1 MGCGRPR
8 GVHTPSL
15 PSPRVSPAAAPNPE
29 VSSPRRAARLPV
41 LISALSGTT
50 GFVIKIAFLSVSNA
64 LAIWAVYALATRH
77 NWIAVAGLAA
87 VTAAIDFVYLVRR
100 APLPMKFLVPGTLL
114 LVAFQL
120 IPIIYTI
127 DTAFT
132 NYSTSHLLSKADAI
146 QSLPPEYTY
155 QPPNAPSYNMAIAQ
169 SATGYSLILRD
180 DATGKFY
187 IGTKSALTPVASGSV
202 TFTGGKITAA
212 KGYTV
217 AQGIVEINS
226 AFDAV
231 SGLKVPA
238 GHGHYIGVSDPYH
251 AVTLKSFL
259 RYDAKRDVFVVIAKG
274 TSIPKGT
281 VYRDDGNGEFAAPG
295 QQPLQTG
302 WKTYIGGANFSTL
315 IHNSNYRSPFIRIF
329 IWTFVFAASTVF
341 LSFAIGLLLAIALDK
356 RGMRFQRTYR
366 SLLIIPWAVPGF
378 LSLLVWGGLLNNE
391 FGVVN
396 RILHLDVQWLVD
408 ANWARFS
415 CILVSTWL
423 TIPYF
428 FVVSMGALQSIP
440 GELVEAARVDG
451 ASALQVFRKIT
462 LPLLLVAVGPLLI
475 ASFAFNFNNFNNIYL
490 LTRGGPIFSGGNG
503 IAGATDILIS
513 YTYKIGISSGLGQNY
528 GLASA
533 ITIIIFLI
541 TAALSTVGFSR
552 TRVLEDRA

>member
-1 MGCGRPR
+1 MS
-8 GVHTPSL
+8 T
-15 PSPRVSPAAAPNPE
+15 AAAPPADIPG
-29 VSSPRRAARLPV
+29 PRRASRLPV
-41 LISALSGTT
+41 VISALSGTT
-50 GFVIKIAFLSVSNA
+50 GFLIKIAFLSVSNA
-64 LAIWAVYALATRH
+64 LAIWAMYALAIRH
-77 NWIAVAGLAA
+77 NWIAVAALAA
-87 VTAAIDFVYLVRR
+87 VTAAIDSIYLVRR
-100 APLPMKFLVPGTLL
+100 APLPMKFLVPGTIL

-120 IPIIYTI
+120 IPIVYTI

-146 QSLPPEYTY
+146 QTIPSHYTE
-155 QPPNAPSYNMAIAQ
+155 QPPNAATYTMAIGQ
-169 SATGYSLILRD
+169 KGSAYSLILRN
-180 DATGKFY
+180 DATGQFY
-187 IGTKSALTPVASGSV
+187 IGTAKALTPAAPGSV
-202 TFTGGKITAA
+202 TYKGGAITAA
-212 KGYTV
+212 KGYTLP
-217 AQGIVEINS
+217 QGIVEQNN
-226 AFDAV
+226 AANAV
-231 SGLKVPA
+231 ATLKVPA
-238 GHGHYIGVSDPYH
+238 GNNNFIAANGLTQ
-251 AVTLKSFL
+251 AVTLRSFL
-259 RYDAKRDVFVVIAKG
+259 RYDARRDAFIVDLSG
-274 TSIPKGT
+274 GSIPVGT
-281 VYRDDGNGEFAAPG
+281 VFRDDGNGEYAAPG
-295 QQPLQTG
+295 QQPLQPG
-302 WKTYIGGANFSTL
+302 WKTYIGWSNFSS
-315 IHNSNYRSPFIRIF
+315 IFHNPNVSSPFIRIF
-329 IWTFVFAASTVF
+329 IWTFAFAAGTVF
-341 LSFAIGLLLAIALDK
+341 FSFAIGLLLAIALDK

-396 RILHLDVQWLVD
+396 RILHINVQWLVD

-451 ASALQVFRKIT
+451 ASAPQVFRRIT

-490 LTRGGPIFSGGNG
+490 LTRGGPIFNGGAG
-503 IAGATDILIS
+503 LAGATDILIS

-541 TAALSTVGFSR
+541 TAGLSTIGFTR
-552 TRVLEDRA
+552 TRVLEDRT